1 MVAVIKAVED
11 RARGRAVG
19 DRAREEAV
27 GDRAREQREE
37 QLLLVVARQ
46 LRGDLVA
53 QVRLQYAPRVVPQ
66 ERVLADGARE
76 HALVHA
82 YEEERLERDAPGRAG
97 VHDLDALH
105 GLP

>member
-1 MVAVIKAVED
+1 M
-11 RARGRAVG
+11 
-19 DRAREEAV
+19 
-27 GDRAREQREE
+27 
-37 QLLLVVARQ
+37 
-46 LRGDLVA
+46 
-53 QVRLQYAPRVVPQ
+53 VPQ

-82 YEEERLERDAPGRAG
+82 YEEERLEGDAAGRAG